1 MHDVQI
7 NPIKNR
13 LYITLED
20 CNNPDFTAYVNQ
32 IENACKYLVSG
43 FTCLTV
49 FNRKGLLRQCDK
61 DLLFNTADLVYSY
74 GASKIVNVKKSNN
87 SSGFLARRLIGLQTD
102 FPIEN
107 AENIRQAEEI
117 LDGKKHTEKFLLQP
131 DEAHRFTLGV

>member
-1 MHDVQI
+1 MHDVKI

-13 LYITLED
+13 LYITLGD
-20 CNNPDFTAYVNQ
+20 CNYIDFSAYVIQ

-49 FNRKGLLRQCDK
+49 LNGKGILRQSDK

-74 GASKIVNVKKSNN
+74 GASRIVNVKKSTN
-87 SSGFLARRLIGLQTD
+87 SSGFLRWRLIGLQTD

-107 AENIRQAEEI
+107 AENIRQAEKI
-117 LDGKKHTEKFLLQP
+117 LDGRKYEEKP
-131 DEAHRFTLGV
+131 SASA

>member
-1 MHDVQI
+1 MLDVQI

-13 LYITLED
+13 LYITLRD
-20 CNNPDFTAYVNQ
+20 SNYIDFTAYVNQ

-49 FNRKGLLRQCDK
+49 LNREGILRQSDK

-74 GASKIVNVKKSNN
+74 GAGKIVNVKKSNN
-87 SSGFLARRLIGLQTD
+87 SKGFLRRRLIGFQAD

-117 LDGKKHTEKFLLQP
+117 LDGEKYKEKSL
-131 DEAHRFTLGV
+131 ASA

>member
-13 LYITLED
+13 LYITLGD
-20 CNNPDFTAYVNQ
+20 CNYSGFAEYVNQ
-32 IENACKYLVSG
+32 IENACKYLVPG
-43 FTCLTV
+43 FTCLAV
-49 FNRKGLLRQCDK
+49 LNRKGILRQSDK

-87 SSGFLARRLIGLQTD
+87 TSGFLRRRLIGLQTE

-117 LDGKKHTEKFLLQP
+117 LDGKKYDDKSL
-131 DEAHRFTLGV
+131 ASAG

>member
-13 LYITLED
+13 LYITLGD
-20 CNNPDFTAYVNQ
+20 CNYPDFTAYVKQ

-49 FNRKGLLRQCDK
+49 LNRKGILRQSDK

-74 GASKIVNVKKSNN
+74 GGSKIVNVKKNN
-87 SSGFLARRLIGLQTD
+87 KGSESPRRRLIGFQTD

-117 LDGKKHTEKFLLQP
+117 LDGKKYEEKSL
-131 DEAHRFTLGV
+131 ASA